1 MSKVP
6 KFPLVVIIGPVQ
18 VPKLEGLPA
27 RLLNKFIGP
36 FDGMFV

>member
-6 KFPLVVIIGPVQ
+6 KLPLVVIIGPVQ
-18 VPKLEGLPA
+18 LPKFEGLPT

-36 FDGMFV
+36 LDDMFV